1 MGECEPEYGA
11 FNTLIPK
18 AATMNRINQDK
29 GCIEQETR
37 FSQLRIEEKIINIR
51 KLRKLEKLRKARK
64 DTEKIR
70 GP

>member
-1 MGECEPEYGA
+1 
-11 FNTLIPK
+11 
-18 AATMNRINQDK
+18 MNRINQDK